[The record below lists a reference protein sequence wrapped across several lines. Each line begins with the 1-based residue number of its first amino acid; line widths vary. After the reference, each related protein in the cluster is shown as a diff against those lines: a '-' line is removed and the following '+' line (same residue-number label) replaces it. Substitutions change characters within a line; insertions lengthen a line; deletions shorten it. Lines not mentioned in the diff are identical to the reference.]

1 MKITKQ
7 QLKQFIK
14 EEIEE
19 WALKAGP
26 PYLLRRSGVSDEKAY
41 FVRLQGGRQGYHVL
55 WGDSEEAQQF
65 DTETE
70 AERTQKLAS
79 RHDIEDSAETSIEPV
94 HAGTDEH
101 TENVKEKLNDIF
113 FESELKQMIEEE
125 SLPGF
130 LPPRAEEILDGLEE
144 MILNY
149 LLELAQEPEELEE
162 ESKEAPEEETPLKLP
177 PYSPKT
183 RKRYHRRQSQR
194 RELARHK
201 KARGLKPKVGE

>member
-70 AERTQKLAS
+70 AERTQKLAG
-79 RHDIEDSAETSIEPV
+79 RHDIESSAETSIEPV
-94 HAGTDEH
+94 HGTQDES
-101 TENVKEKLNDIF
+101 TGNAKEKLDDIF
-113 FESELKQMIEEE
+113 FESRFRSMI
-125 SLPGF
+125 
-130 LPPRAEEILDGLEE
+130 AEEFLQGYLSPRREKLLRGLEE
-144 MILNY
+144 VILNY
-149 LLELAQEPEELEE
+149 LLELDQEHEE
-162 ESKEAPEEETPLKLP
+162 PEEETPLKLP
-177 PYSPKT
+177 PYSPET
-183 RKRYHRRQSQR
+183 RKRFHRQQSQA

-201 KARGLKPKVGE
+201 RARGLKPEAGE